1 MARAILGKK
10 GMQSAVKGGS
20 AEQAVLMLAE
30 SYDRLVSDLEYVLTH
45 LSEENF
51 QAEALARLR
60 GEDV

>member
-10 GMQSAVKGGS
+10 GIESAIKGSS

-30 SYDRLVSDLEYVLTH
+30 SYDRLVCDLEYVLTH

-60 GEDV
+60 GEDT